1 MILIQG
7 PSGSYCIDSTE
18 VTSAQYKA
26 WLDTNPD
33 PPQGGDP
40 LCGWNASYVP
50 VTSGVKCE
58 DEPFDPVIRP
68 NRPVACVDW
77 CDARAF
83 CKGVGKRMCGAFGG
97 GAVAWSDREKPI
109 KNEWRYAC
117 SAGGT
122 KKYPYGDVYQ
132 PATCVD
138 DPHDG
143 SDNDGEGNAVD
154 VGSAAG
160 CAGGFKNLRDMSGN
174 VWEWEDA
181 CEAKDDPK
189 DDPCSNGA
197 GSFWDDGPNN
207 FICATSMVYH
217 QRSSAS
223 KGVGFRC
230 CADPK

>member
-1 MILIQG
+1 MIMIPG
-7 PSGSYCIDSTE
+7 PSGPYCIDSTE
-18 VTSAQYKA
+18 VTSAQYEA
-26 WLDTNPD
+26 WLDTSPAL
-33 PPQGGDP
+33 PQQSDP
-40 LCGWNASYVP
+40 LCGWNASYAP
-50 VTSGVKCE
+50 KTSGDCA
-58 DEPFDPVIRP
+58 DQPYNPVNRP

-83 CKGVGKRMCGAFGG
+83 CMGVGKRMCGAFGG
-97 GAVAWSDREKPI
+97 GAVAWNDHTDPT

-122 KKYPYGDVYQ
+122 KQFPYGDMYQ
-132 PATCVD
+132 SKTCVD
-138 DPHDG
+138 DAYDG
-143 SDNDGEGNAVD
+143 SNNDGAGNAVD
-154 VGSAAG
+154 VGSAVG
-160 CAGGFKNLRDMSGN
+160 CVGGFKDLRDMSGN

-181 CEAKDDPK
+181 CEANDDPK

-217 QRSSAS
+217 QRSSAN
-223 KGVGFRC
+223 KNVGFRC